1 LHDQGGVGAV
11 LSWEREGDVVDFIG
25 GEPAAGFMTS
35 ESFPR
40 DGGVLERCES
50 TIMRSSV
57 GEGTLDAGDNVAMGG
72 RAIGADGLACDPI
85 GRG

>member
-1 LHDQGGVGAV
+1 MVG
-11 LSWEREGDVVDFIG
+11 FIG

-40 DGGVLERCES
+40 DGGVEERCES
-50 TIMRSSV
+50 RIIRSSD
-57 GEGTLDAGDNVAMGG
+57 GEGMLDVGDSV
-72 RAIGADGLACDPI
+72 AIGGSAIGTDGLTCDAWPGPM